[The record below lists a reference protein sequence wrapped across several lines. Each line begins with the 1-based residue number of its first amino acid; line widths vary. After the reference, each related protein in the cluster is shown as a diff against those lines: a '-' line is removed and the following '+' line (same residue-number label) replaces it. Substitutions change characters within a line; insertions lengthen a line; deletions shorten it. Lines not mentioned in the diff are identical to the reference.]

1 MEVLFQAQEEMK
13 MICPSCKS
21 DNEMGYS
28 ALIHGFVCLEP
39 ACGLELDMER
49 VDVETIL
56 ATLTPVEEHVDELVF
71 A

>member
-1 MEVLFQAQEEMK
+1 

-21 DNEMGYS
+21 QNEMGYS

-49 VDVETIL
+49 VDVEALL
-56 ATLTPVEEHVDELVF
+56 AALMPTEAEHVEELVF